1 MVGLVGDPTVSLFW
15 TMHTIM
21 KLKYCLGTYKTNF
34 YTGWPIK
41 RYTPFSWF
49 LPKSHDHH
57 THRNLH
63 LKIDIYEYSLNWL
76 KICLKAISGLCYL
89 HSGSILL
96 NCTIVNIFLGLHF
109 CKVPWMNKNVD
120 WYVLSEWWIQSSKIC
135 LIEKLFA
142 FVQLLHEW
150 EYFLDIE
157 HFCLQISFLWYKIV
171 WCILHFA

>member
-1 MVGLVGDPTVSLFW
+1 MLDWVVVELGFWQLKNRTDGSNLCVSMRLSICVYLYVPGDPQ
-15 TMHTIM
+15 
-21 KLKYCLGTYKTNF
+21 KG
-34 YTGWPIK
+34 
-41 RYTPFSWF
+41 TPFYHDF

-63 LKIDIYEYSLNWL
+63 LKLDIYEYSLNWL

-96 NCTIVNIFLGLHF
+96 NCAIVNIFLGLHF

-135 LIEKLFA
+135 LIEKLFT
-142 FVQLLHEW
+142 FVQLLHEC
-150 EYFLDIE
+150 EYFLDI
-157 HFCLQISFLWYKIV
+157 
-171 WCILHFA
+171 